1 MDGHVEWRHHT
12 KLTSGDFGLLN
23 TAGRDTDTVAAP
35 YTASYT
41 AAF

>member
-1 MDGHVEWRHHT
+1 MDGHVEFRHHT

-23 TAGRDTDTVAAP
+23 SAGQDTDTVAAAF
-35 YTASYT
+35 TAPYT